1 VSKQPNM
8 DEQLVEQIHQ
18 SRMIDLSSQVIFPLL
33 EKKIEDR
40 LKQAC
45 VQFTMGQKDFLADIA
60 YIHALRSL
68 MSELKSKQKQGDQA
82 FLKLDQSTK
91 E

>member
-1 VSKQPNM
+1 MKKQPTT
-8 DEQLVEQIHQ
+8 DEQLVDLVNQ

-33 EKKIEDR
+33 EKKIQD
-40 LKQAC
+40 KIQQAC
-45 VQFTMGQKDFLADIA
+45 VQFTMGQKDFVGDIA

-68 MSELKSKQKQGDQA
+68 MTELKSKQKQGDQA
-82 FLKLDQSTK
+82 FIKLDQTTK